1 MDVTQISPKEKRERA
16 KKMMLWFGMASLI
29 MGFAAWTSAYIVSS
43 KREDW
48 LQDFELPSAFFI
60 STAIIVLSSLT
71 YILAK
76 KAVRNGNQKAATQWL
91 LLTLVLGIGFVIA
104 QFTGFSQ
111 IINRGYYFTGP
122 ASNITVSYI
131 YLIAAVHIAH
141 VAVGIISLIVVL
153 YNQIKGKYNKDN
165 MLGMDLGATFWHFID
180 LLWVY
185 LLLFFYF
192 YG

>member
-16 KKMMLWFGMASLI
+16 RKMMLWFGMASLI

-60 STAIIVLSSLT
+60 STAIILLSSLT

-76 KAVRNGNQKAATQWL
+76 KSVRSGNQKAATQWL

-104 QFTGFSQ
+104 QFIGFSQ
-111 IINRGYYFTGP
+111 IISRGYYFTGP

-153 YNQIKGKYNKDN
+153 YNQIKGKYNADN

>member
-60 STAIIVLSSLT
+60 STGIILLSSLT

-76 KAVRNGNQKAATQWL
+76 KAVRDGNQKVATQWL
-91 LLTLVLGIGFVIA
+91 VMTLILGIGFVIA

-131 YLIAAVHIAH
+131 YLIATVHIAH
-141 VAVGIISLIVVL
+141 VAVGIITLIVVL
-153 YNQIKGKYNKDN
+153 YNQIKGKYNAN
-165 MLGMDLGATFWHFID
+165 SMLGMDLGATFWHFID

>member
-16 KKMMLWFGMASLI
+16 RKMMLWFGMASLI

-60 STAIIVLSSLT
+60 STAIILLSSLT

-76 KAVRNGNQKAATQWL
+76 KSVRSGNQKAATQWL

-104 QFTGFSQ
+104 QFIGFSQ
-111 IINRGYYFTGP
+111 IISRGYYFTGP

-153 YNQIKGKYNKDN
+153 YNQVKGKYNADN
-165 MLGMDLGATFWHFID
+165 MLGIDLGATFWHFID

>member
-48 LQDFELPSAFFI
+48 LQDFELPSAFFT

-76 KAVRNGNQKAATQWL
+76 KAVRSGNQKAATQWL

-104 QFTGFSQ
+104 QFIGFSQ
-111 IINRGYYFTGP
+111 IIGRGYYFTGP

-153 YNQIKGKYNKDN
+153 YNQIKGKYNADN